1 MASSRFLAP
10 RRSNPPLPL
19 PEWVGGRGL
28 HGRPDPLPARRR
40 PAPTVALGMLLALA
54 LTSAPAPF
62 PGGLGATPLSGQIA
76 VHPTGV
82 NVNASAETVVFL
94 SYGGL
99 VDHDPVEAV
108 WCREIEDAFPD
119 VGSRCVPGT
128 VLGSLPAGFDQATS
142 SGVGGLTDIM
152 TIPTS
157 VALRAR
163 EAAAEGGN
171 SEFFY
176 VRRFRSRSG
185 GPDVFVPVTCR
196 LAGGGAR
203 VPFALLD
210 VMTSFEVETPIMV
223 VPVEGQLPPLYAD
236 IRYNGTG
243 TLQGR
248 WEVVL
253 PGDEAPSAV
262 DRATE
267 GSLPAEVRP
276 TRRIFREVGRFH
288 VFLPPSTGV
297 FRLEGPDPARL
308 PTEVDGPYQVLL
320 RVEATADGEG
330 DSNLAAAGSGTG
342 VVHTGGVAPFAIP
355 PVHYWVGSARP
366 TVVRGGVGAFRD
378 DGRVQGGRFAPRFP
392 VPGAQALVGQGLTLG
407 WTARP
412 GAAGYRVEV
421 TSSEGDPV
429 FQGLVGGGSEQ
440 YRMPPWILERPSGT
454 TFRWRVVALDGE
466 GREIDR
472 TAFREVRL
480 RGEGESGGGG

>member
-1 MASSRFLAP
+1 MHPLSNARIAP
-10 RRSNPPLPL
+10 PPLPPRSHRAL
-19 PEWVGGRGL
+19 RERGTS
-28 HGRPDPLPARRR
+28 GAGSPLQLRMA
-40 PAPTVALGMLLALA
+40 GLLAGLLLLVATLLA
-54 LTSAPAPF
+54 P
-62 PGGLGATPLSGQIA
+62 PLQAQIA

-99 VDHDPVEAV
+99 VDHDPVEAL

-119 VGSRCVPGT
+119 VGLRCVPGT
-128 VLGSLPAGFDQATS
+128 VLGSLPEGFDRATP
-142 SGVGGLTDIM
+142 SGVTGLTDIM

-185 GPDVFVPVTCR
+185 GPDVYVPVTCR

-210 VMTSFEVETPIMV
+210 VQLSFEVETPVLV
-223 VPVEGQLPPLYAD
+223 VPVEGELPPLFAD

-253 PGDEAPSAV
+253 PGDDTPTAA

-267 GSLPAEVRP
+267 GSLPAEARP
-276 TRRIFREVGRFH
+276 ARRLFREVGRFH
-288 VFLPPSTGV
+288 HFLPPSTGV

-308 PTEVDGPYQVLL
+308 PTDVDGPYQVLL
-320 RVEATADGEG
+320 RIEATADGEG
-330 DSNLAAAGSGTG
+330 DSDLGAAGAGSG
-342 VVHTGGVAPFAIP
+342 VVHTGGVAPFALP
-355 PVHYWVGSARP
+355 PLHYWVGSARP
-366 TVVRGGVGAFRD
+366 TVVRGSAGAFRD
-378 DGRVQGGRFAPRFP
+378 DGRGDASGFGLRFP
-392 VPGAQALVGQGLTLG
+392 LAGTEVEPGVGLTLG
-407 WTARP
+407 WTPRP
-412 GAAGYRVEV
+412 AAQGHRVELRGSDD
-421 TSSEGDPV
+421 TLH
-429 FQGLVGGGSEQ
+429 FQALVQGGVGS
-440 YRMPPWILERPSGT
+440 YRIPPWILDGEPGT
-454 TFRWRVVALDGE
+454 TLRWRVVALDGE
-466 GREIDR
+466 GRELGR
-472 TAFREVRL
+472 TPLREFRL
-480 RGEGESGGGG
+480 RGEGDG